1 MLFLSNKNEIYRGNI
16 MANKSK
22 AYWLPMPCIALFFF
36 ETAKLFKPIG
46 VPISCHPIQ
55 LVQPWSPS
63 RKPLK
68 FSTKRRSQ
76 CSSHIASFWTMKVR
90 SISKWDQHPSQLFGF
105 PMVGSQRGMPAC
117 HSWSHW
123 GNSLKP
129 ETKRSR
135 KSIVKIQVMET
146 IICLT
151 SRKQIHQPRK
161 KGLLHHHHVWWPS
174 LWVTN
179 LWIAWYL
186 ARSSAGA
193 RPLGPSDLPLEA
205 RHYHCFGAAYQIPQ
219 DHEVRQLVAYQLRE
233 MEEKSCSQTLYGYP
247 YSQFA
252 ASIGEALSLPFMSQS
267 QANGPPWQEIFVHF
281 LYHIRPMVHPRPKPN
296 SIRHAID
303 LQLPW
308 LCPKMC
314 LKRPKPPKL
323 IQMASEKC
331 WQNWKR
337 CYLSQGC
344 KETSIEIDAISQ
356 HCPHQG

>member
-1 MLFLSNKNEIYRGNI
+1 MWKGPLCLVASFDFNRMFFFLLFLSNKNEIYRGNI

-90 SISKWDQHPSQLFGF
+90 SISKWDQHPSQLFTF
-105 PMVGSQRGMPAC
+105 SMVGSQRGMPVC

-186 ARSSAGA
+186 ARGQPDLTLQFCWSQTTWTQWFATWGQA
-193 RPLGPSDLPLEA
+193 LPLLWSSPPNPTRPRSEA
-205 RHYHCFGAAYQIPQ
+205 GCSIPIKGNGRKELQ
-219 DHEVRQLVAYQLRE
+219 PNPLWLPIQSVCCQHRW
-233 MEEKSCSQTLYGYP
+233 S
-247 YSQFA
+247 SQFA
-252 ASIGEALSLPFMSQS
+252 IH
-267 QANGPPWQEIFVHF
+267 V
-281 LYHIRPMVHPRPKPN
+281 PKP
-296 SIRHAID
+296 SKW
-303 LQLPW
+303 LP
-308 LCPKMC
+308 
-314 LKRPKPPKL
+314 
-323 IQMASEKC
+323 MARNIC
-331 WQNWKR
+331 AFFVPH
-337 CYLSQGC
+337 
-344 KETSIEIDAISQ
+344 TSHGSS
-356 HCPHQG
+356 

>member
-1 MLFLSNKNEIYRGNI
+1 

-105 PMVGSQRGMPAC
+105 SMVGSQRGMPAC

-161 KGLLHHHHVWWPS
+161 KGLLHHPHVWWPS

-186 ARSSAGA
+186 ARGQPDLILQFCWSQTTWTQWFATWDQALPLLWSSPPNPTRPRSEAGCSIPIKGNG
-193 RPLGPSDLPLEA
+193 RKELQPNPLWLPIQSVCCQHRVKLSVCHSFPKAKQMAPHGKKYLCVFCTTYVPWNQIQFAMLLICNCHGCVPKCVWRGPS
-205 RHYHCFGAAYQIPQ
+205 H
-219 DHEVRQLVAYQLRE
+219 
-233 MEEKSCSQTLYGYP
+233 
-247 YSQFA
+247 
-252 ASIGEALSLPFMSQS
+252 QS
-267 QANGPPWQEIFVHF
+267 WHRW
-281 LYHIRPMVHPRPKPN
+281 H
-296 SIRHAID
+296 
-303 LQLPW
+303 
-308 LCPKMC
+308 
-314 LKRPKPPKL
+314 LKNAGKTGK
-323 IQMASEKC
+323 
-331 WQNWKR
+331 
-337 CYLSQGC
+337 
-344 KETSIEIDAISQ
+344 DAT
-356 HCPHQG
+356 